1 MRLGGLPHE
10 KLQGTGHLMY
20 LDCMRISERITVNLI
35 HDASEALALAQ
46 RLTSLSKT
54 DTVNRALQMYAYL
67 MQAKKDGK
75 AFYIKDGKGRFE
87 KIEFL

>member
-10 KLQGTGHLMY
+10 KVAGNRNLMY
-20 LDCMRISERITVNLI
+20 LDCMKSNDRITVNLLP
-35 HDASEALALAQ
+35 DASDALALAQ
-46 RLTSLSKT
+46 RLTRLSKT
-54 DTVNRALQMYAYL
+54 DTVNRAVQMYAYL
-67 MQAKKDGK
+67 VQAKKDGK